1 MVFVAI
7 TTGAMATDTEL
18 EAIVTLAV
26 GAEEASATAAA
37 SGLVTTRAIRQ
48 LVATVGV
55 AVGPNPE
62 LI

>member
-1 MVFVAI
+1 MVLVAI
-7 TTGAMATDTEL
+7 TTGTVATDTEL

-26 GAEEASATAAA
+26 RAEETSATAAA

-55 AVGPNPE
+55 AMGSDPE
-62 LI
+62 LV